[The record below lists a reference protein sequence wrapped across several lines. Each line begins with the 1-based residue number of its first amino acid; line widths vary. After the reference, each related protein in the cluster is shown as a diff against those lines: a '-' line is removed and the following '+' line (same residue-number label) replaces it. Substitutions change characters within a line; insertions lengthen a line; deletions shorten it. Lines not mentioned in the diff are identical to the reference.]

1 MNVELFIARRIK
13 LSGKAHQGGSPSL
26 SVATCGVVLAIVI
39 MILSVV
45 IVMGFKQ
52 EVTHKIY
59 SINPHLR
66 INNAA
71 LGLSDNYSTVDSREI
86 FSPLMADS
94 AIVPNFVSMS
104 LIAEKAA
111 LIKTDDDFM
120 GVEFRGVDDHYDW
133 AFLTDC
139 LVAGRVPHFGA
150 DADERE
156 ILVSKRIAQKLNLH
170 VGDKTFTYFIGSKV
184 KVRRSVIVGIF
195 NTDFDTFDKS
205 YVIGNISLL
214 QGVNGWDENTGNYVG
229 VNLNNRNS
237 IKETAYS
244 AFCDLAAYSYAHHTP
259 NLYNVAQ
266 IENENAPYFAWL
278 SMLNTNVAV
287 IIVLMLIV
295 SSFTL
300 IAALLMIV
308 LERIKM
314 VGMLKALG
322 ATNRSI
328 RKIFVYLT
336 SKLVIKS
343 MVLGNA
349 LGLGLAL
356 LQQQFHI
363 IHLNPDAY
371 YMSYVPI
378 EISIP
383 AMIVLNV
390 GILVVSLITLI
401 GPSHIVSTIK
411 PTSTMRFE

>member
-13 LSGKAHQGGSPSL
+13 LSGKQHQGSPSL

-45 IVMGFKQ
+45 IVMGFKR

-66 INNAA
+66 VTNAA
-71 LGLSDNYSTVDSREI
+71 LGIDDNFSTIDSREV
-86 FSPLMADS
+86 FGPLMADS
-94 AIVPNFVSMS
+94 ALKQQLSSMS
-104 LIAEKAA
+104 LMAEKAA
-111 LIKTDDDFM
+111 LLKTDDDFM
-120 GVEFRGVDDHYDW
+120 GVEYRGVDRYYDW
-133 AFLTDC
+133 SFLKSC
-139 LVAGRVPHFGA
+139 LVAGRVPNFGD

-156 ILVSKRIAQKLNLH
+156 IIVSERMAKQLNLK
-170 VGDKTFTYFIGSKV
+170 VGDKTFTYFIGHEV
-184 KVRRSVIVGIF
+184 KVRRSVIVGIYS
-195 NTDFDTFDKS
+195 TDFDTFDKS
-205 YVIGNISLL
+205 YVMGNISLL
-214 QGVNGWDENTGNYVG
+214 QGVNDWDEHTGNYVG
-229 VNLNNRNS
+229 VNL
-237 IKETAYS
+237 KEHDDAGTLAYRAYS
-244 AFCDLAAYSYAHHTP
+244 DLALATYGHHSPT
-259 NLYNVAQ
+259 LCNVQQ
-266 IENENAPYFAWL
+266 IQQENASYFAWL
-278 SMLNTNVAV
+278 EMLNTNVVV

-328 RKIFVYLT
+328 RKIFIYLT

-343 MVLGNA
+343 MVIGNVV
-349 LGLGLAL
+349 GLGLAL
-356 LQQQFHI
+356 LQQQLHI
-363 IHLNPDAY
+363 IKLNPDAY

-378 EISIP
+378 EISAT

-390 GILVVSLITLI
+390 GILVVSLLTLI